1 MRASLIQIAV
11 EEGESVENRRVRVG
25 ALVREQAGADLVV
38 LPELWTTGAFAY
50 ELFGSEA
57 EPLEGPTYEAMAKAA
72 SDAGVWLHAGSIP
85 EQDPEGPL
93 YNTSLVF
100 SPLRRTGRRLP
111 QDPPLRL
118 RQGARAVL
126 MGAGA
131 RTGDGPPPETTLGLA
146 TCYDLRFPELFRGL
160 VDAGAETLVLPAGW
174 PERRRS
180 HWTLL
185 AQARAVENQSF
196 VLACGTAGTHAGVPQ
211 AGHSIVVDPWG
222 EVLAEAG
229 AGEEVLTV
237 EFDPARVAVTR
248 ERQFPA
254 LKDRVLGLQPPRR
267 ALTGRTGRPGPRP
280 HSNAPSWPWTAAWA
294 EQNRPRPWRSLP
306 GIRRAARRP
315 PQCSSRY
322 SPGTSRCSGRSS
334 SARAHGCCS
343 GRSCAR
349 NATAR
354 AYYAR
359 VGHDTVSGGSWSTAR
374 PRRVLATMLVAWVP
388 VTVFIWLVGRTQ
400 DDPTAGG
407 PARCSARWPSW
418 AATSGTA

>member
-11 EEGESVENRRVRVG
+11 EEGESVESRRVRM
-25 ALVREQAGADLVV
+25 ASLVRDQAGADLVV

-50 ELFGSEA
+50 ERFAEEA

-85 EQDPEGPL
+85 ERDPDGPL

-100 SPLRRTGRRLP
+100 SPSGELAAAYRKIHRFGF
-111 QDPPLRL
+111 DK
-118 RQGARAVL
+118 GEAVL
-126 MGAGA
+126 MAAGSELMTV
-131 RTGDGPPPETTLGLA
+131 RLPDTILGLA

-229 AGEEVLTV
+229 AGEEILTV
-237 EFDPARVAVTR
+237 EFDPGKVAVTR
-248 ERQFPA
+248 EQFPA
-254 LKDRVLGLQPPRR
+254 LKDRVLGL
-267 ALTGRTGRPGPRP
+267 
-280 HSNAPSWPWTAAWA
+280 
-294 EQNRPRPWRSLP
+294 E
-306 GIRRAARRP
+306 
-315 PQCSSRY
+315 
-322 SPGTSRCSGRSS
+322 
-334 SARAHGCCS
+334 
-343 GRSCAR
+343 
-349 NATAR
+349 
-354 AYYAR
+354 
-359 VGHDTVSGGSWSTAR
+359 R
-374 PRRVLATMLVAWVP
+374 PRRT
-388 VTVFIWLVGRTQ
+388 R
-400 DDPTAGG
+400 
-407 PARCSARWPSW
+407 
-418 AATSGTA
+418 